1 MEQVTQIGVTMQR
14 MEGQEAQDYMNS
26 LLMEVAGADT
36 MEDAHRT
43 LLGRPRVNEH
53 REETANMHLRLS
65 NPYADT
71 QCRQPNATDTTAR
84 ANTCEH

>member
-1 MEQVTQIGVTMQR
+1 MEQFPQTGFTMQR

-43 LLGRPRVNEH
+43 LLGRPRLTSS
-53 REETANMHLRLS
+53 R
-65 NPYADT
+65 D
-71 QCRQPNATDTTAR
+71 
-84 ANTCEH
+84 